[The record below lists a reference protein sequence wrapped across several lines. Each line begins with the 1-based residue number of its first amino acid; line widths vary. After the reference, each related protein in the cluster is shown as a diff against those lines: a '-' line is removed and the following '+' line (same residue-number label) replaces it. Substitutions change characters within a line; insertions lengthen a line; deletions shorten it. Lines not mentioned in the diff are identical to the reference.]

1 MHKDTQSPDTTEREN
16 RLKDIRNQVRS
27 LELAQASMTQPPAP
41 ETFLPGCI
49 PGPRYADYASVVRM
63 PPKEVYRLNQD
74 AVFDTLSKEGVRLVV
89 GDFDGYDDS
98 GQLSDLRAVIGERL
112 VDIPSCK
119 LTYFVEDGI
128 IQGHGRWKEVDL
140 ESAIELLI
148 FRRLEDAHSGW
159 EIGCGA
165 EGDFCLDVENRLCLG
180 QIFMLGEND
189 GFPRIF

>member
-1 MHKDTQSPDTTEREN
+1 MHKDTRSPDTTEREK
-16 RLKDIRNQVRS
+16 RLKDIRTYITS
-27 LELAQASMTQPPAP
+27 LEQAARPSAP
-41 ETFLPGCI
+41 ETFFPGCI
-49 PGPRYADYASVVRM
+49 PGPRYADDASVVRM
-63 PPKEVYRLNQD
+63 APEEAYRLNQD
-74 AVFDTLSKEGVRLVV
+74 AVFDTLSKEGVRLIV

-119 LTYFVEDGI
+119 LTYFVEDGF
-128 IQGHGRWKEVDL
+128 IQGRGRWKEVDL

-165 EGDFCLDVENRLCLG
+165 EGDFCLDVENRQCLG
-180 QIFMLGEND
+180 QIFMLGEDD
-189 GFPRIF
+189 GFPRTF

>member
-16 RLKDIRNQVRS
+16 RLEDIRNQVRS
-27 LELAQASMTQPPAP
+27 IELAQASMAQPPAP

-49 PGPRYADYASVVRM
+49 PGQRSADDTPIVRM
-63 PPKEVYRLNQD
+63 PPKEAYRLNQG
-74 AVFDTLSKEGVRLVV
+74 AVFDTLSGEGVRLVV
-89 GDFDGYDDS
+89 GNFDGYDDS

-119 LTYFVEDGI
+119 LTYFMDSDLS
-128 IQGHGRWKEVDL
+128 QGRGRWKVIDL
-140 ESAIELLI
+140 EFAIELLI
-148 FRRLEDAHSGW
+148 FRRLENTHGGW